1 MTYVTDP
8 IGDLLTR
15 IRNAQHVR
23 RTECSVPHSR
33 LKQQLC
39 ELLVKEG
46 YLSSVSVE
54 GDVKKQLNIVFHPEK
69 MHLELKRIS
78 SPGRRVYSGKDDLK
92 PVLRG
97 YGIAVVSTSQG
108 LMIDKDAR
116 KNKIG
121 GEILCTIA

>member
-23 RTECSVPHSR
+23 RTECRAPHSR
-33 LKQQLC
+33 LKLQLC

-46 YLSSVSVE
+46 YLASVSTE
-54 GDVKKQLNIVFHPEK
+54 GDLKKELIVRFK
-69 MHLELKRIS
+69 DDRMNLELRRVS
-78 SPGRRVYSGKDDLK
+78 SPGRRVYSPKADLK

-97 YGIAVVSTSQG
+97 FGIAIISTSKG
-108 LMIDKDAR
+108 LMVDKDAR
-116 KNKIG
+116 KNNLG